1 MYMYIMYKVAVNYMY
16 MYMMYKVAVDVHV
29 HNV

>member
-1 MYMYIMYKVAVNYMY
+1 MYMYIVHKVAVNVHVI
-16 MYMMYKVAVDVHV
+16 MYKVAVDVHV